1 MSAASE
7 ESQISELEVPDEEK
21 VKAKPPKK
29 FARRYG
35 SRYEVFDAQT
45 AFQTRGGLKKEDLML
60 SRTGKIVSKKK
71 SEAAKKLYQ
80 EYGFNKRTKAKPKKK
95 SSPPKT
101 KKPRKKRK
109 AGSSK

>member
-7 ESQISELEVPDEEK
+7 EPQEEPQPAVPDE
-21 VKAKPPKK
+21 KPQKK
-29 FARRYG
+29 YARRYG
-35 SRYEVFDAQT
+35 SRYEVFDTQT

-80 EYGFNKRTKAKPKKK
+80 EFGFNKRTKPKPKPKAKK
-95 SSPPKT
+95 S
-101 KKPRKKRK
+101 RKKRK
-109 AGSSK
+109 STHSK

>member
-7 ESQISELEVPDEEK
+7 ESVSEQPDEQ
-21 VKAKPPKK
+21 ANPLKK

-35 SRYEVFDAQT
+35 SRYEVFDSQT

-80 EYGFNKRTKAKPKKK
+80 EYGFNKRTKPKPKT
-95 SSPPKT
+95 PPKVK

-109 AGSSK
+109 TASSR